1 MKGLIKKELY
11 NCKSVAG
18 IAAIVLVGY
27 GVIGANEQAGMDLF
41 CFAVTLLTVAICI
54 NSFSLDQLSQF
65 DAYALTLP
73 ITRRQLVY
81 GKYVLTLLL
90 VLCGIALSIGVFF
103 LWPTGQSLWQWLWGA
118 SLPVCSLGL
127 LLVSI
132 LIPLVYRFGPEKSR
146 FILLGVILLP
156 TLCGMLLQSLDLPMP
171 SASTWNAIA
180 SFLPA
185 IAVAAMGLSCMISCR
200 IVEKKDY

>member
-1 MKGLIKKELY
+1 M
-11 NCKSVAG
+11 
-18 IAAIVLVGY
+18 
-27 GVIGANEQAGMDLF
+27 
-41 CFAVTLLTVAICI
+41 
-54 NSFSLDQLSQF
+54 DQLSQF

-81 GKYVLTLLL
+81 GKYALTLLL

-103 LWPTGQSLWQWLWGA
+103 LWPIGQSLWQWLWSA

-156 TLCGMLLQSLDLPMP
+156 TLGGMLLQSVNVPMP
-171 SASTWNAIA
+171 SESTWNAIA

-185 IAVAAMGLSCMISCR
+185 IAAIAMGISCMISCR

>member
-1 MKGLIKKELY
+1 MKGLIQKELY
-11 NCKSVAG
+11 NCKAVAG
-18 IAAIVLVGY
+18 IAAIVLAGY
-27 GVIGANEQAGMDLF
+27 ALIGANEELGIQMF
-41 CFAVTLLTVAICI
+41 SFAVTLLTITICL

-73 ITRRQLVY
+73 ISRKQLVY
-81 GKYVLTLLL
+81 GKYILTILLL
-90 VLCGIALSIGVFF
+90 LCGLVLSLGAFF
-103 LWPTGQSLWQWLWGA
+103 LWSTGQSLWQWLW
-118 SLPVCSLGL
+118 SSWLPVCSFGML
-127 LLVSI
+127 LISI

-156 TLCGMLLQSLDLPMP
+156 TLGGMLLQSANMPMP
-171 SASTWNAIA
+171 SESVWNAVA

-185 IAVAAMGLSCMISCR
+185 IATCAMGISCWISCR

>member
-1 MKGLIKKELY
+1 MKPWRELFFE
-11 NCKSVAG
+11 
-18 IAAIVLVGY
+18 VG
-27 GVIGANEQAGMDLF
+27 GERTVCDGSQDHDLF
-41 CFAVTLLTVAICI
+41 LRLTERLEEDQIVHIPQVLYYWRVHGGSTSGGVEAKPYVAK
-54 NSFSLDQLSQF
+54 
-65 DAYALTLP
+65 AA
-73 ITRRQLVY
+73 
-81 GKYVLTLLL
+81 KKA
-90 VLCGIALSIGVFF
+90 IADHLER
-103 LWPTGQSLWQWLWGA
+103 TGQRGT
-118 SLPVCSLGL
+118 VRDGL
-127 LLVSI
+127 LPSTYKVDFEIEGEPLVSI